1 MAVSVGVHCFLITPK
16 LLGII
21 IFQRCFPKYKRVVN
35 IHGYYR
41 IRQYCLQPGDYET
54 DNEAELIEESFGSDN
69 ENEF

>member
-1 MAVSVGVHCFLITPK
+1 LFSYHTKIVGHNHISEVFP
-16 LLGII
+16 
-21 IFQRCFPKYKRVVN
+21 PKYKPVVN